1 MKLHLPLRLRKAL
14 LACFAFC
21 SIASTQAADYSGT
34 FSWSASTDPTF
45 TFSDSTAP
53 FSVSLSTAEGYKQ
66 TSVKTGTFTPNR
78 NVGSDRPWTLTFTV
92 TNNSGADYYLTPDSF
107 SVFLFNFGGTAHGA
121 PTIRDIDLILSGSFN
136 GEVKESPSQASA
148 TTPEVY
154 DFDVPYVLIRQGD
167 SVSFDLTAENH
178 VPTAPSHG
186 TYVGL
191 TAASFE
197 SVPIYYWEGGL
208 TGEWSRTSWSAVNG
222 NNSNLTVLDTASASL
237 PIHVVFDNEETAKVG
252 ISGGA
257 RATIMEISKGD
268 YTFEGTG
275 SLTISDALNVSGT
288 ATFSTDVIFDA
299 GAIVTVDSG
308 TVTFDKGLTFY
319 GLAGTESTEPD
330 STQYTLFNILNDG
343 RANVDAATSDALKQL
358 IDIDGVLESGN
369 EWSYAN
375 GILTITNIAK
385 DLVWHTD
392 GSTENC
398 WQDGDTL
405 NWVSGITFN
414 NGDNA
419 IFNGEGESI
428 TVFGDVIATSATV
441 TGTHWEWAGDGS
453 LTVGELTVEDGLGTG
468 EAELTISS
476 TGTKTFVNGITV
488 TEGATLVV
496 KNLDSWT
503 GKVSGA
509 GTLELC
515 GVATQS
521 ADNAYAVL
529 SQVLD
534 ASAGGATLGTL
545 VLSDGTVLD
554 AAEADKDNLQNIFS
568 NIGVIKV
575 ANGAC
580 LATQTELNAPELH
593 LAGAGVTTSEQWT
606 PAALSIRSNMTLYC
620 DIELDDNATIRT
632 EESVSGTLAG
642 NIAFNGKQLTKI
654 GSGTLDIRNSIE
666 NDIDL
671 NIEEGTVHLGDRSSG
686 KGTITATGAVTLKNS
701 ACLSSFGPIL
711 TITTLTVEN
720 SGTLQVGRT
729 ESIIT
734 EIQSVTGNGTI
745 TLTRD
750 KDDRGTIHEFE
761 LSGSNTFSGDWVLDR
776 HVKLI
781 ISHTE
786 ALANAV
792 VKLNFEGTHNGNPI
806 LATLDV
812 ANDNINLK
820 GLTGDKGEVSATTDT
835 TLCFNTGDGEYNYSG
850 KIKEKNDH
858 VINLVKNGAGS
869 QSFTN
874 ADITFSGNITVNE
887 GTLNITKAQSSDG
900 REISIAAGATLGTA
914 LELNG
919 GSLTLDA
926 TGTTAASLGDN
937 ALTLGKG
944 TTLALT
950 VAGTEKTGTQ
960 LTLLGDISSLAVT
973 ADVTARENGLL
984 GTLGQFFTLGAITDK
999 SLTADTPAVADAGA
1013 VDAWA
1018 DRLGRSELF
1027 YDEENGLLYLSL
1039 ASNILAADPLYW
1051 DPTAVNG
1058 NGTWLGANWSE
1069 KEKLGIDPG
1078 TMQNPWP
1085 GDEPVSVVFDGD
1097 EIDGDADV
1105 TIDTDAVVTD
1115 MTVQNGEFTFV
1126 KKDVDTGSLTIKG
1139 ELTVDSGAKADI
1151 SALGSVNVGS
1161 LDIAGADTTTDP
1173 AKAAGEL
1180 TADILLVEK
1189 NAEVAG
1195 TLKANYITAD
1205 GDITVDGG
1213 TINAE
1218 YAIGANVLTIKDGST
1233 VNVTGHDTDGGE
1245 HVPGSIAVK
1254 TLTMTGGTLTVD
1266 KLAGEGTAE
1275 ITGGTL
1281 TIGSTELSST
1291 TVTGAEF
1298 VGTSTLAGAKASE
1311 DTHKIE
1317 VSVGGVTVGNGDT
1330 ATPDALNLSNATLTG
1345 AITVNTDGTVIFGG
1359 EMVIDNTK
1367 LTAVVKDEFSNNGN
1381 GFITTN
1387 REYTI
1392 LADADAATDGYQ
1404 APEGVS
1410 EASTGVQWS
1419 VGLGEDKKT
1428 GTYQGGIVSVKESEN
1443 TTSYWVNAGEEDVM
1457 NSVAEPLFKK
1467 DDPTTE
1473 GVDETTRS
1481 YTLNGGTLVL
1491 DTALADNIDIK
1502 TNNTDNT
1509 AEQKKSGIKIQKDIT
1524 LKDAQLE
1531 IAADTTVTLSGDGIY
1546 AISDKSLRSGVSLGS
1561 DDASTSDEIEGWTGT
1576 VRVGDV
1582 SDTFN
1587 KADLSSLGNEH
1598 STVEANSIKAAG
1610 LTVGSVRMVVVQ
1622 QDADLTGA
1630 NGISESE
1637 VNTMEVGGKLI
1648 IGRTNAHQLTANTLA
1663 AAGITVG
1670 EGATVNVTDKL
1681 TVGAGGIDY
1690 DSIKDTVS
1698 ADSLALADGVSSLN
1712 ITLVGSQIQEAADM
1726 AGNTTAPLATLM
1738 EVGEDASGIALT
1750 LKGVTT
1756 EKGSKYGYTL
1766 TWNTGDNN
1774 TYLLQLTA
1782 TANENYMKEKFSGGS
1797 ANGMAGA
1804 TLMDEAFANGGVGDG
1819 DLKDIMSAVDAEN
1832 SGMTDEHMAA
1842 IAGSSTA
1849 ALGMAFAGDVERQL
1863 RAIRNRTT
1871 TMGVN
1876 QCVVNEGMPY
1886 FNAWVNAEGNM
1897 GELDKDGTYAGY
1909 KLDNWGGTVGF
1920 DVDVN
1925 PNLTLGLAVT
1935 AMYGDLTVDGPDML
1949 DGDMDTY
1956 YVTAFARYSK
1966 RAWTHTFIGTVGKMD
1981 GSYERTVNH
1990 AGGSYTAEGDTDGLA
2005 FGLMY
2010 EVGRVYAL
2018 TEDGDTCLQPV
2029 FNVAYRHTTVNG
2041 YTEKGGNAALD
2052 VDDQTLD
2059 TITLG
2064 AGARMQAVVGENL
2077 YNRTSVLELR
2087 ALAKLDVGDRAS
2099 EADVAFIG
2107 GSRATVESAEPGAFG
2122 VELGAGLSIPVGD
2135 ENDGTLFFDVS
2146 AEFRSGYSELNGTV
2160 GYRINF

>member
-21 SIASTQAADYSGT
+21 SIASTQAADYSGS
-34 FSWSASTDPTF
+34 FSWTSTDPTF

-53 FSVSLSTAEGYKQ
+53 FSVSLSTDKAYKP
-66 TSVKTGTFTPNR
+66 TNVNSGTFTPDS
-78 NVGSDRPWTLTFTV
+78 NVGSGNPWTLTFTV

-107 SVFLFNFGGTAHGA
+107 SVFLFNSGGNAHG
-121 PTIRDIDLILSGSFN
+121 TNTTRNIDLILSGSFN
-136 GEVKESPSQASA
+136 GEVEKSPNEASA

-167 SVSFDLTAENH
+167 SVSFDLTAEKH
-178 VPTAPSHG
+178 DPTAG
-186 TYVGL
+186 TFVGL

-208 TGEWSRTSWSAVNG
+208 AGEWSGTSWSAVNG

-275 SLTISDALNVSGT
+275 SLTISDMLKVSGT
-288 ATFSTDVIFDA
+288 ATFSTDVVFDA

-308 TVTFDKGLTFY
+308 TVTFGKGLTFR
-319 GLAGTESTEPD
+319 GLVGTESTEPD
-330 STQYTLFNILNDG
+330 STQYTLFNVLNDG

-358 IDIDGVLESGN
+358 IDIDGVLEIGN

-392 GSTENC
+392 GSTENI

-405 NWVSGITFN
+405 NWGTGITFIN
-414 NGDNA
+414 EDNA

-428 TVFGDVIATSATV
+428 TVYGDVIATSATV
-441 TGTHWEWAGDGS
+441 TGTNWEWAGDGS
-453 LTVGELTVEDGLGTG
+453 LTVGELTVGDGT
-468 EAELTISS
+468 AASTLTISATRS
-476 TGTKTFVNGITV
+476 KNFINGITV
-488 TEGATLVV
+488 KENATLVV

-509 GTLELC
+509 GTLELS

-521 ADNAYAVL
+521 AGNAYAIL
-529 SQVLD
+529 STVID
-534 ASAGGATLGTL
+534 APAGGATLGAL

-580 LATQTELNAPELH
+580 LAMQTELNAPELH

-606 PAALSIRSNMTLYC
+606 PAALSIRSDMTLYC

-632 EESVSGTLAG
+632 EESVTGTLDG

-654 GSGTLDIRNSIE
+654 GSGILDISKLIE

-671 NIEEGTVHLGDRSSG
+671 NIEEGTVHLGNRFNSS
-686 KGTITATGAVTLKNS
+686 KDTITATGTVTLKNS
-701 ACLSSFGPIL
+701 ACLSSFGPEL

-720 SGTLQVGRT
+720 GGILQVGRT

-750 KDDRGTIHEFE
+750 TNARGSIHEFE

-776 HVKLI
+776 HVALKI
-781 ISHTE
+781 THTE
-786 ALANAV
+786 ALANATV
-792 VKLNFEGTHNGNPI
+792 SLDFVQEDNAANK
-806 LATLDV
+806 ATLKLHCETV
-812 ANDNINLK
+812 RLK
-820 GLTGDKGEVSATTDT
+820 GLKGSNGKISLSGPTNHYLVINTDAEKSYEYSGD
-835 TLCFNTGDGEYNYSG
+835 FGDGLGYL
-850 KIKEKNDH
+850 
-858 VINLVKNGAGS
+858 NLVKDGAGT
-869 QSFTN
+869 QSFTGDLN
-874 ADITFSGNITVNE
+874 AFNGDITVNAGRLNL
-887 GTLNITKAQSSDG
+887 GTAQTIVEDRSV
-900 REISIAAGATLGTA
+900 SIAAGATLGAA

-919 GSLTLDA
+919 GALSLDA
-926 TGTTAASLGDN
+926 TGTAASLGGN
-937 ALTLGKG
+937 ALSF
-944 TTLALT
+944 
-950 VAGTEKTGTQ
+950 GTEKTALTLSLLDTASSSTPITLLQGIKEGLTLEEGATLATYFTLAKDAYSIISSIGVQLLGEGTELRTDITVERLLGSALSVEDGKLL
-960 LTLLGDISSLAVT
+960 LTLL
-973 ADVTARENGLL
+973 
-984 GTLGQFFTLGAITDK
+984 
-999 SLTADTPAVADAGA
+999 PA
-1013 VDAWA
+1013 
-1018 DRLGRSELF
+1018 ELV
-1027 YDEENGLLYLSL
+1027 N
-1039 ASNILAADPLYW
+1039 DPLYW
-1051 DPTAVNG
+1051 DPTADDGDG
-1058 NGTWLGANWSE
+1058 NWLGANWSAE
-1069 KEKLGIDPG
+1069 DALGVDPG
-1078 TMQNPWP
+1078 TMQNPWQ
-1085 GDEPVSVVFDGD
+1085 GDKPVSVVFDGD
-1097 EIDGDADV
+1097 VIDGNAKV

-1126 KKDVDTGSLTIKG
+1126 KDGNTGSLTIKG

-1151 SALGSVNVGS
+1151 SALGSVSVGS

-1180 TADILLVEK
+1180 TADNLVVTGDAAVKGSLDATSLSAAKITITGDTASVE
-1189 NAEVAG
+1189 AG
-1195 TLKANYITAD
+1195 T
-1205 GDITVDGG
+1205 ITVGEDNLSMDGG
-1213 TINAE
+1213 T
-1218 YAIGANVLTIKDGST
+1218 L
-1233 VNVTGHDTDGGE
+1233 
-1245 HVPGSIAVK
+1245 AVD
-1254 TLTMTGGTLTVD
+1254 TLTGDG
-1266 KLAGEGTAE
+1266 KAE

-1298 VGTSTLAGAKASE
+1298 VGTSKLEGDADSTVA
-1311 DTHKIE
+1311 
-1317 VSVGGVTVGNGDT
+1317 VGGVTVGNGDT
-1330 ATPDALNLSNATLTG
+1330 ATPDTLNLSNATLTG
-1345 AITVNTDGTVIFGG
+1345 IVTVMDDGTVTFGG

-1428 GTYQGGIVSVKESEN
+1428 GTYQGGIVSVKESQN
-1443 TTSYWVNAGEEDVM
+1443 TTSYWVNAGKDDVM
-1457 NSVAEPLFKK
+1457 NSVAEPLFEE
-1467 DDPTTE
+1467 DDPTT

-1509 AEQKKSGIKIQKDIT
+1509 EEQKASGIKIQEDIT
-1524 LKDAQLE
+1524 LDDDQLK
-1531 IAADTTVTLSGDGIY
+1531 IADGTTVTLSGDGIY
-1546 AISDKSLRSGVSLGS
+1546 AISGKSLRSGVYLGS
-1561 DDASTSDEIEGWTGT
+1561 DDASTPDKIEGWTGI
-1576 VRVGDV
+1576 VQVGDV

-1587 KADLSSLGNEH
+1587 KADLSSLGNEN
-1598 STVEANSIKAAG
+1598 STVKANSIKAAG
-1610 LTVGSVRMVVVQ
+1610 LTVGSVRMVIVQ

-1648 IGRTNAHQLTANTLA
+1648 IGRTNVHQLTANTLD

-1726 AGNTTAPLATLM
+1726 AEDTTAPLATLM
-1738 EVGEDASGIALT
+1738 EVGEDASDIALT

-1766 TWNTGDNN
+1766 TWNTGDDN

-1819 DLKDIMSAVDAEN
+1819 ELEAIMNAVDAEN

-2107 GSRATVESAEPGAFG
+2107 GGSRATVESAELGAFG